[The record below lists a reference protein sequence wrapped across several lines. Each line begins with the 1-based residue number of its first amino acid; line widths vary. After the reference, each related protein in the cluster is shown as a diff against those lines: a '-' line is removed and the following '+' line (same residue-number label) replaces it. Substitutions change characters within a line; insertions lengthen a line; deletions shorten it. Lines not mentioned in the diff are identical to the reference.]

1 MPAATTTTQALA
13 IIATRNHERKSDMTR
28 SRARQWAT
36 QVGRRARRARSAAAA
51 PLRQLGHSLWQ
62 RAPVRLRLPG
72 TPRVGP
78 TRLARNGPVA
88 IAYDIRGRGSPLVL
102 IQGVGVGRWGWEPVA
117 ARLARRFQVI
127 TIDNRGIGASDAPPG
142 HYSTRAMV
150 DDVLAVLD
158 HAGIQQASV
167 VGTSLGGMIAQELA
181 LAHPERID
189 KLVLV
194 ATIPGGPRSRPMPLP
209 TTYRFAW
216 APFMTSQAKLQQFVN
231 AALGPETLRRRPKL
245 ARRLAARKLAH
256 PQSQH
261 AWRAQTEAG
270 MLFNPLG
277 QQRRITH
284 PTLIVQGTADQVVNP
299 GNAEVLAG
307 LIPDARVQRFDGT
320 GHLAYWERPRPF
332 VRVVTDFLTD
342 PASPARVPATAAR

>member
-1 MPAATTTTQALA
+1 MARPP
-13 IIATRNHERKSDMTR
+13 
-28 SRARQWAT
+28 ARQWAT
-36 QVGRRARRARSAAAA
+36 RVGRRARRARVAVEA
-51 PLRQLGHSLWQ
+51 PLRQLGRRLWE
-62 RAPVRLRLPG
+62 RAAVRLRLPSAARG
-72 TPRVGP
+72 VP
-78 TRLARNGPVA
+78 TRLARNGNVA
-88 IAYDIRGRGSPLVL
+88 LAYDLRGRGSPLVL

-117 ARLARRFQVI
+117 DRLARRFQVV
-127 TIDNRGIGASDAPPG
+127 TIDNRGIGASDTPPG
-142 HYSTRAMV
+142 RYSTRMMA

-158 HAGIQQASV
+158 HAGIQRASL

-181 LAHPERID
+181 LAHPERVD

-209 TTYRFAW
+209 TTYLFAW
-216 APFMTSQAKLQQFVN
+216 APFMTGQAKLQQFVHVT
-231 AALGPETLRRRPKL
+231 LGPKTLRRRPQV

-277 QQRRITH
+277 RQRRITQ
-284 PTLIVQGTADQVVNP
+284 PTLVVQGTADQVVDP
-299 GNAEVLAG
+299 DNAEVLAG
-307 LIPDARVQRFDGT
+307 LVPDARLQRFDGA
-320 GHLAYWERPRPF
+320 GHLLYWEQPKRF

-342 PASPARVPATAAR
+342 PASAARGPATAARRAS

>member
-1 MPAATTTTQALA
+1 MARPSAPHRTTP
-13 IIATRNHERKSDMTR
+13 
-28 SRARQWAT
+28 
-36 QVGRRARRARSAAAA
+36 VGRRARRARFAVEA
-51 PLRQLGHSLWQ
+51 PLRQLGRMLWQ
-62 RAPVRLRLPG
+62 LAPVRPRLPG

-78 TRLARNGPVA
+78 TRFARNGPVA
-88 IAYDIRGRGSPLVL
+88 LAYDLRGRGSPLVL

-117 ARLARRFQVI
+117 DRLARRFQVI
-127 TIDNRGIGASDAPPG
+127 TIDNRGIGASDTPPG
-142 HYSTRAMV
+142 HYSTRMMA

-181 LAHPERID
+181 LAHPERVD

-209 TTYRFAW
+209 TTYLFAW
-216 APFMTSQAKLQQFVN
+216 APFMTSQAKLQQFLR
-231 AALGPETLRRRPKL
+231 ATLGPETLRRRPKVG
-245 ARRLAARKLAH
+245 RRLAARKLAH

-277 QQRRITH
+277 RQRRIIQ
-284 PTLIVQGTADQVVNP
+284 PTLVVQGTADQVVDP
-299 GNAEVLAG
+299 GNAEVLADLVPG
-307 LIPDARVQRFDGT
+307 ARLQRFDGA
-320 GHLAYWERPRPF
+320 GHLLYWEQPKRF

-342 PASPARVPATAAR
+342 PAAEAHMPAAAAHQAS

>member
-1 MPAATTTTQALA
+1 MA
-13 IIATRNHERKSDMTR
+13 R

-36 QVGRRARRARSAAAA
+36 QVGHRARRARSAVEVS
-51 PLRQLGHSLWQ
+51 LRQLGRRLWE
-62 RAPVRLRLPG
+62 RAAVRRRLPG

-88 IAYDIRGRGSPLVL
+88 LAYDVRGRGSPLVL

-117 ARLARRFQVI
+117 DRLARRFRVI

-142 HYSTRAMV
+142 HYSARMMA

-158 HAGIQQASV
+158 DAGIQQASV

-181 LAHPERID
+181 LAHPERVD

-194 ATIPGGPRSRPMPLP
+194 ATIPGGPRSHPMPLP
-209 TTYRFAW
+209 TTYLFAW
-216 APFMTSQAKLQQFVN
+216 APLMSSQAKLREFVQKT
-231 AALGPETLRRRPKL
+231 LGATTMRRRPKV

-277 QQRRITH
+277 RQRRITQ
-284 PTLIVQGTADQVVNP
+284 PTLVVQGDADQVVDP
-299 GNAEVLAG
+299 GNAEELAG
-307 LIPDARVQRFDGT
+307 LLPNASVQRFDGA
-320 GHLAYWERPRPF
+320 GHLLYWEQPKRF
-332 VRVVTDFLTD
+332 VRVVADFLTG
-342 PASPARVPATAAR
+342 PATSARESAAVRRAG

>member
-1 MPAATTTTQALA
+1 
-13 IIATRNHERKSDMTR
+13 
-28 SRARQWAT
+28 
-36 QVGRRARRARSAAAA
+36 
-51 PLRQLGHSLWQ
+51 
-62 RAPVRLRLPG
+62 
-72 TPRVGP
+72 
-78 TRLARNGPVA
+78 VA
-88 IAYDIRGRGSPLVL
+88 D
-102 IQGVGVGRWGWEPVA
+102 
-117 ARLARRFQVI
+117 RLARRFQVI
-127 TIDNRGIGASDAPPG
+127 TIDNRGIGASDTAQG
-142 HYSTRAMV
+142 HYSTRMMA

-181 LAHPERID
+181 LAHPERVD

-209 TTYRFAW
+209 TTYLFAW
-216 APFMTSQAKLQQFVN
+216 APFMTSQAKLQQFVY
-231 AALGPETLRRRPKL
+231 ATLAPQTLRRRPKV

-277 QQRRITH
+277 RQRRITQ
-284 PTLIVQGTADQVVNP
+284 PTLVVQGTADQVVHP

-307 LIPDARVQRFDGT
+307 LVPDARLQRFDGA
-320 GHLAYWERPRPF
+320 GHLLYWEQPKRF
-332 VRVVTDFLTD
+332 VRIVTDFLTD
-342 PASPARVPATAAR
+342 PGSAARMPATAARRAS

>member
-1 MPAATTTTQALA
+1 MV
-13 IIATRNHERKSDMTR
+13 R
-28 SRARQWAT
+28 SRTPQWAT
-36 QVGRRARRARSAAAA
+36 RVGRRVRRARSAVAA
-51 PLRQLGHSLWQ
+51 PLRQFGHRLWQ

-88 IAYDIRGRGSPLVL
+88 LAYDVRGRGSPLVL

-117 ARLARRFQVI
+117 DRLARRFQVI

-142 HYSTRAMV
+142 HYSTRMMA

-158 HAGIQQASV
+158 DAGIQQASL

-181 LAHPERID
+181 LAHPERVD
-189 KLVLV
+189 RLVLV
-194 ATIPGGPRSRPMPLP
+194 ATIPGGPRSRPMPLL
-209 TTYRFAW
+209 TTYLFAW
-216 APFMTSQAKLQQFVN
+216 VPFMTSQAKLQQFVHTT
-231 AALGPETLRRRPKL
+231 LGPETLRRRPKI

-277 QQRRITH
+277 RQRRITQ
-284 PTLIVQGTADQVVNP
+284 PTLVVQGTADQVVDS

-307 LIPDARVQRFDGT
+307 LVPDARLQRFHGA
-320 GHLAYWERPRPF
+320 GHLLYWEQPKRF
-332 VRVVTDFLTD
+332 VRIVTDFLTN
-342 PASPARVPATAAR
+342 PCLSSACASRSRRPGQLERANQ

>member
-1 MPAATTTTQALA
+1 MA
-13 IIATRNHERKSDMTR
+13 R
-28 SRARQWAT
+28 SRARQWAI
-36 QVGRRARRARSAAAA
+36 QVGRRARRARSAVAA
-51 PLRQLGHSLWQ
+51 PLRQLGHSLRR

-78 TRLARNGPVA
+78 TRLARNGPVT
-88 IAYDIRGRGSPLVL
+88 IAYDVRGRGSPLVL

-117 ARLARRFQVI
+117 DRLARRFQVI
-127 TIDNRGIGASDAPPG
+127 TIDNRGIGASDTAPG
-142 HYSTRAMV
+142 HYSTRMMA

-158 HAGIQQASV
+158 HAGIQRASV

-181 LAHPERID
+181 LAHPERVD
-189 KLVLV
+189 RLVLV

-209 TTYRFAW
+209 TTYLFAW
-216 APFMTSQAKLQQFVN
+216 APFMTSQAKLQQFLH
-231 AALGPETLRRRPKL
+231 ATLGPETLRRRPKI
-245 ARRLAARKLAH
+245 ARRLAVRKLAH

-277 QQRRITH
+277 RQRRITQ
-284 PTLIVQGTADQVVNP
+284 PTLVVQGTADQIVAP

-307 LIPDARVQRFDGT
+307 LVPDARLQRFDGA
-320 GHLAYWERPRPF
+320 GHLLYWEQPKRF

-342 PASPARVPATAAR
+342 PGSAGRVPAAAARRAS

>member
-1 MPAATTTTQALA
+1 M
-13 IIATRNHERKSDMTR
+13 IR

-36 QVGRRARRARSAAAA
+36 QVGRRARRARSTVAA
-51 PLRQLGHSLWQ
+51 PLRQLGRRLWE
-62 RAPVRLRLPG
+62 RASVRLRLPG
-72 TPRVGP
+72 TPRGGP

-88 IAYDIRGRGSPLVL
+88 LAYDVRGRGSPLVL

-117 ARLARRFQVI
+117 DRLARRFQVI

-142 HYSTRAMV
+142 HYSTRTMA

-158 HAGIQQASV
+158 RAGIQQASV

-181 LAHPERID
+181 LAHPERVD
-189 KLVLV
+189 RLVLV
-194 ATIPGGPRSRPMPLP
+194 ATIPGGPRSHPMPLP
-209 TTYRFAW
+209 TTYLFAW
-216 APFMTSQAKLQQFVN
+216 APFMSSQAKLQQFVH
-231 AALGPETLRRRPKL
+231 ATLGPETLRRRPKI

-277 QQRRITH
+277 RQRRITQ
-284 PTLIVQGTADQVVNP
+284 PTLILQGTADQVVAP
-299 GNAEVLAG
+299 GNAEVLGG
-307 LIPDARVQRFDGT
+307 LVPDARLQRFDGA
-320 GHLAYWERPRPF
+320 GHLLYWEQPKRF

-342 PASPARVPATAAR
+342 PATAAHVPATAARRAS